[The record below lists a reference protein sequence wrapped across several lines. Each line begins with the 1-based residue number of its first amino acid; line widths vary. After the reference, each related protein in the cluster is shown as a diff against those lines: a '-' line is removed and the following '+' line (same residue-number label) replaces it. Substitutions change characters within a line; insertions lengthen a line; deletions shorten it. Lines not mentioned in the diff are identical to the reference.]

1 MNNSLLKTAKDLNR
15 CFNKEDIPMANT
27 YIKMLKSFIIIEL
40 QTKTRYHYITIR
52 IAKTQK
58 TKKKKSENTNCFWG
72 YRAIGILIY
81 CY

>member
-15 CFNKEDIPMANT
+15 YFNKGDIPMANT
-27 YIKMLKSFIIIEL
+27 YIKVLKSFIIIEL

-58 TKKKKSENTNCFWG
+58 KNEIKRGYLGKEKKNSRKAGKN
-72 YRAIGILIY
+72 IVL
-81 CY
+81 